1 MIPNRSYLVLLAR
14 ERLRCV
20 IVRSWPDGS
29 GRLAMAPAF
38 LSGSGG
44 STNLEGDL
52 VRGGWHGPLRSR
64 AEGDTGMA
72 SLRRRSWGPRLVSTV
87 SVRHRPRECANAGL
101 WRKTSANEH

>member
-1 MIPNRSYLVLLAR
+1 
-14 ERLRCV
+14 
-20 IVRSWPDGS
+20 
-29 GRLAMAPAF
+29 MAPAF

-72 SLRRRSWGPRLVSTV
+72 SLPAIVGTPTGFNRFRAASPARM
-87 SVRHRPRECANAGL
+87 RECGVVAEDV
-101 WRKTSANEH
+101 RKRALTLLEENHA

>member
-1 MIPNRSYLVLLAR
+1 
-14 ERLRCV
+14 
-20 IVRSWPDGS
+20 
-29 GRLAMAPAF
+29 MAPAF

-64 AEGDTGMA
+64 AEDDTGMA

-87 SVRHRPRECANAGL
+87 SVRHRPRECGVVAEDV
-101 WRKTSANEH
+101 RKRALTLLEENHA